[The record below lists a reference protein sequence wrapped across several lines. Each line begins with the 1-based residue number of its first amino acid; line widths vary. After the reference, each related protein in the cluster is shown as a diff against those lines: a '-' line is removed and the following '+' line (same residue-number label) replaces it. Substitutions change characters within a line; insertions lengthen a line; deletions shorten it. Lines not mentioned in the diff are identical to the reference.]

1 MVVSFTTARG
11 FSFEAFSESQLH
23 DQFWYRC
30 RTRKNQQNE
39 TVISFYLLTNLYFGT
54 EYYNKMF
61 LYPNNDGFN
70 ILLLSIDPSVEEK
83 IELPNN
89 KLLESKL
96 PAANEDH
103 S

>member
-1 MVVSFTTARG
+1 
-11 FSFEAFSESQLH
+11 
-23 DQFWYRC
+23 
-30 RTRKNQQNE
+30 
-39 TVISFYLLTNLYFGT
+39 
-54 EYYNKMF
+54 MF

-89 KLLESKL
+89 KLLERKSV
-96 PAANEDH
+96 PTANEDH